1 MLPGYAPLI
10 DKPEV
15 TKMDIYNEHCLPHLT
30 NCVCGMKALE
40 RQRALI
46 VPQAQGCVLEVGMG
60 TALNLPFYDKE
71 KVTRLWGLEP
81 SPGMRR
87 AARGNVRRSGLEV
100 EWLDLPAA
108 RIPLDNATVDTVLLT
123 FTLCSIA
130 DWRGAL
136 AEMRR
141 VLKAQGRLLFCEH
154 GAAPDPSVLK
164 WQHRITPWWKHA
176 AGGCHLDRQIP
187 SLLEEGGFRITEME
201 SGYMG
206 GVPRIAGYTY
216 RGSAAKR

>member
-1 MLPGYAPLI
+1 M
-10 DKPEV
+10 
-15 TKMDIYNEHCLPHLT
+15 MDIYNEYCLPHLT
-30 NCVCGMKALE
+30 NCVCGMKPLA

-46 VPQAQGCVLEVGMG
+46 VPKAQGSVLEVGMG

-71 KVTRLWGLEP
+71 KVTRVWGLEP

-87 AARGNVRRSGLEV
+87 RAADNVERSGIEV

-108 RIPLDNATVDTVLLT
+108 RIPLEDETVDTVLLT

-130 DWRGAL
+130 DWQGAL

-141 VLKAQGRLLFCEH
+141 VLKAHGTLLFCEH
-154 GAAPDPSVLK
+154 GAAPDASILK
-164 WQHRITPWWKHA
+164 WQKRITPWWKHA
-176 AGGCHLDRQIP
+176 AGGCHLDRPIP
-187 SLLEEGGFRITEME
+187 TLLETGGFNILEMNE
-201 SGYMG
+201 DYMG